1 MFKNIIFDWSGTLVD
16 DLALTLDASNYVF
29 SQYGKPCMNRDEFRA
44 EFQLPYPTIM
54 PGCCPTRIWMNWKT
68 ISGYAFRVSN
78 APVEVLP
85 NAREFLEFC
94 RARGVRCFI
103 LTSVDAKEFDTQC
116 RELGMME
123 YFEAIH
129 AGIRHKD
136 AHIHTLLA
144 QHGCMPMKPRLSGTC
159 SMMWKRLTT
168 RASHPLPF

>member
-44 EFQLPYPTIM
+44 EFQLPYPDY
-54 PGCCPTRIWMNWKT
+54 
-68 ISGYAFRVSN
+68 YARVLPH
-78 APVEVLP
+78 ADLEEVLP

-144 QHGCMPMKPRLSGTC
+144 QHGLHAHETAFIGDMQHDVAC
-159 SMMWKRLTT
+159 SAHADAPL
-168 RASHPLPF
+168 RAPFRYAGFHQYQWS